1 MCSDGSKL
9 GVHSGR
15 QIGRVH
21 VVKVF
26 NIGDVLSG
34 TGVVDCEAGAVIR
47 ESGGDI
53 YSNRSD
59 ARQGAEPHPIDENS
73 LVASGS

>member
-1 MCSDGSKL
+1 MCCNGSEL

-15 QIGRVH
+15 QIGRVY

-26 NIGDVLSG
+26 NIADVLSG
-34 TGVVDCEAGAVIR
+34 TRVVNLEVGVVVC

-59 ARQGAEPHPIDENS
+59 VLEGTEPHPIDKNGF
-73 LVASGS
+73 VASGS